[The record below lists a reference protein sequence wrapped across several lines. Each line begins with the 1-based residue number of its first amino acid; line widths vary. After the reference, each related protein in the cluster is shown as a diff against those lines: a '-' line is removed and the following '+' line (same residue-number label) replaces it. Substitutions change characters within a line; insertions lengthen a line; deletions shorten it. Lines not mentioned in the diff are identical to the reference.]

1 MASLVKLLRLPAN
14 DRRRAL
20 EAVAELTRA
29 SIELRVAP
37 SSRAVGLL
45 GTPSRGEADGEARG
59 EQVREAEQVGRD
71 VARAAARLPW
81 HPTCLRQALAVRRM
95 LLRRGIASQLHLGVT
110 SPTVGEAHAWVTVGG
125 EPVVGRPGLERFVPL
140 AAFR

>member
-1 MASLVKLLRLPAN
+1 VSRFVRFLLLPPA
-14 DRRRAL
+14 DRRRAT
-20 EAVAELTRA
+20 EAAAELIRA
-29 SIELRVAP
+29 SLELRLVP
-37 SSRAVGLL
+37 SSRVASLL
-45 GTPSRGEADGEARG
+45 GTVRLDETVEHVGA
-59 EQVREAEQVGRD
+59 EQLREAGLTGRD
-71 VARAAARLPW
+71 VARAARHLPW

-95 LLRRGIASQLHLGVT
+95 LLRRGISSQLHLGVT